1 MESLDGWVSGGL
13 LDPGLGT
20 VGSGAT
26 MSSIL
31 RAELPDVVVVVP
43 LPFRGESTRIDKW
56 RELRE

>member
-1 MESLDGWVSGGL
+1 MESLDGRVSGGL

-31 RAELPDVVVVVP
+31 RAGLPDVVVELP
-43 LPFRGESTRIDKW
+43 LPFRGSPQGSISGGS
-56 RELRE
+56 